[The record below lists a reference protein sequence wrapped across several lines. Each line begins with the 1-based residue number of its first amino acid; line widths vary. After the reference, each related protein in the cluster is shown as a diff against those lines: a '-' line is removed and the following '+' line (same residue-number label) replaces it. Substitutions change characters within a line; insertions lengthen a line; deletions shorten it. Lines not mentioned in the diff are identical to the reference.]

1 VALLRLTRP
10 RLTSLTSFI
19 ALATL
24 SAVPPVR
31 AALPSLADSFRLG
44 SGGGVLCQVQVRAKD
59 AAVSGIFDRAWA
71 IVCRD
76 AAQPVGSLYALRGA
90 DAESRLA
97 QLRVAKADCV
107 SDGGG
112 SVEIE
117 GVGATALRQCRLK
130 TDAVGYQVFTA
141 RKGRVLYVAEGLE
154 GYSSALTLGLQT
166 VIADRIVPGKVTV
179 ATAGV
184 TDPAA
189 FARVQAGTLDP
200 DQALAEGY
208 RRNNSGDYAEA
219 AEFFD
224 TLQAR
229 MSGER
234 NGKDKLGEYL
244 VNRALQKSNLGA
256 FEEAD
261 ALFAEAAREPP
272 SDRVQTRLQRNFRAL
287 HQLNQQNYDAAI
299 AELDRPVVAIE
310 TAALTLPGSAI
321 EIGNQVAAEINSGL
335 PAAERLGGTESTAL
349 TPDERAEILD
359 AQALQIRGTLLRLKG
374 DATGAQGL
382 LDRAMVK
389 AVAVR
394 DGRVLSITRLRAQ
407 ILAEGGLALEDAGN
421 IAGGE
426 AKMRESL
433 ALLATRY
440 PQTSAMNGARA
451 RLAAYLARHGQAAA
465 AMTEFKQVVQSAAET
480 RTTVTGLGNL
490 LAPYFR
496 LLTEQMTANPAL
508 ADEFFLATQT
518 LVRPGVADTQA
529 ILARELSEG
538 TGEGSRLFR
547 QARTL
552 DRDIERARI
561 EIANLIAL
569 PQQSGEAKAAIAA
582 RTADLGEYQAQQTA
596 TQALLAAYPQYRA
609 LTPSALTLGELRAA
623 LKPGEAYFKLLAV
636 GRDVY
641 GLYLGAGAAKAWN
654 VPLTPEGLDAAVSS
668 LRDTIVID
676 EGGQLNT
683 YPFDMAGS
691 HALFTALLGPVQGEL
706 ASVAHL
712 IFEPDG
718 AMLKLPLNLL
728 VTDQASVDRYAA
740 RTAAPDSDQFDFSD
754 TAWLGRKTA
763 ISTSVA
769 ARAFRDA
776 RSSRPSLGKAQYLG
790 LGQNAPVSNAVWSA
804 STRGSSG
811 TEAIG
816 CSWPAAE
823 WDKPVSAAELR
834 AAGSVVGAG
843 QSAIVTGGDFTDTG
857 VMSRGD
863 LANYR
868 ILHFATHGLVTA
880 PRPECP
886 ARPALLTSFG
896 GAGSDGLLSF
906 REIYDLKIDA
916 DLVILSACDT
926 AGKASVAATRE
937 AGVSTGGGN
946 ALDGLVRAFIGAGGR
961 SVLASHWPA
970 PDDYQATQRLIG
982 GLFAERGAASVGE
995 ALRDAQVKL
1004 MDDAQTSHPYYW
1016 AGFAIV
1022 GDGSQALLSAR

>member
-1 VALLRLTRP
+1 MLRIT
-10 RLTSLTSFI
+10 TSLI
-19 ALATL
+19 ALGAMAT
-24 SAVPPVR
+24 APPAR
-31 AALPSLADSFRLG
+31 AAPPSLADSFRLG

-59 AAVSGIFDRAWA
+59 AAVAGIFDRAWA

-90 DAESRLA
+90 GAEARLA
-97 QLRVAKADCV
+97 QLRAAKAECV
-107 SDGGG
+107 ADGS
-112 SVEIE
+112 SVTVE
-117 GVGATALRQCRLK
+117 GVGATSLRQCRL
-130 TDAVGYQVFTA
+130 TGEPVGYQVFSA

-154 GYSSALTLGLQT
+154 GYASALTLGLQS
-166 VIADRIVPGKVTV
+166 VVADRIVPGKVTV
-179 ATAGV
+179 ATTGV

-224 TLQAR
+224 TLQTR
-229 MSGER
+229 MAGEKSGKE
-234 NGKDKLGEYL
+234 KLGEYL

-256 FEEAD
+256 FDEAD
-261 ALFAEAAREPP
+261 ALFAEAAREPQN
-272 SDRVQTRLQRNFRAL
+272 DRVRTRLARNFRAL

-299 AELDRPVVAIE
+299 AELDKPVVPIE
-310 TAALTLPGSAI
+310 TPAMLPGSAI
-321 EIGNQVAAEINSGL
+321 EIGRQVAAEINSGL

-349 TPDERAEILD
+349 IPDERAKILD

-374 DATGAQGL
+374 DPAGAQPL
-382 LDRAMVK
+382 LDRAMLD
-389 AVAVR
+389 ATAVR

-407 ILAEGGLALEDAGN
+407 ILAEGGLALEDSGN
-421 IAGGE
+421 VAGGE

-433 ALLATRY
+433 ALLVARY

-451 RLAAYLARHGQAAA
+451 RLAAYLARHGQIPA
-465 AMTEFKQVVQSAAET
+465 AMAEFKQVVQSAAET

-496 LLTEQMTANPAL
+496 LLSEQMPANPGL
-508 ADEFFLATQT
+508 ADDFFLATQT

-538 TGEGSRLFR
+538 SSEGSRLFR

-561 EIANLIAL
+561 ELANLLTL
-569 PQQSGEAKAAIAA
+569 PEQSGETKTAIAA
-582 RTADLGEYQAQQTA
+582 RTADLAEYQAQQTA
-596 TQALLAAYPQYRA
+596 TQALLADYPQYRA
-609 LTPSALTLGELRAA
+609 LTPSALTLAELRTA
-623 LKPGEAYFKLLAV
+623 LKPGEAYFKLLTV

-641 GLYLGAGAAKAWN
+641 GLFADTTTAKAWN
-654 VPLTPEGLDAAVSS
+654 VPLTPDALDAAVGS

-691 HALFTALLGPVQGEL
+691 HALFTALLGPVQAEL
-706 ASVAHL
+706 ADVTHL

-728 VTDQASVDRYAA
+728 VTDRASVDAYAA
-740 RTAAPDSDQFDFSD
+740 RTTSADADQFDFRG

-763 ISTSVA
+763 ISTAVA

-776 RSSRPSLGKAQYLG
+776 RASRPSAAKSQYLG
-790 LGQNAPVSNAVWSA
+790 FGQNAPVSNAVWT
-804 STRGSSG
+804 STMRGSGG
-811 TEAIG
+811 TVAPS
-816 CSWPAAE
+816 CAWPLAE
-823 WDKPVSAAELR
+823 WNKPVSAAELR
-834 AAGSVVGAG
+834 TAGSIVGAG
-843 QSAIVTGGDFTDTG
+843 QSAIVTGADFTDTG
-857 VMSRGD
+857 VMGRTD
-863 LANYR
+863 LSDYR

-896 GAGSDGLLSF
+896 GGSSDGLLSF
-906 REIYDLKIDA
+906 REVYDLKIDA

-926 AGKASVAATRE
+926 AGKATVSATRE

-970 PDDYQATQRLIG
+970 PDDFQATQRLIG
-982 GLFAERGAASVGE
+982 GLFAERGKATVGT
-995 ALRDAQVKL
+995 ALRDAQLKL
-1004 MDDAQTSHPYYW
+1004 MEDAQTSHPYYW

-1022 GDGSQALLSAR
+1022 GDGAQALLTQR